1 MMTKEELTERAQLVR
16 IHEANCHIPYP
27 TPIEGNFRL
36 AIMKKLAAEYGLKE
50 YRGATVVK
58 KTPSTNIQA
67 PAAARSSG
75 AASPAAARSFGAAS
89 LEKHQ
94 AANRKN
100 G

>member
-1 MMTKEELTERAQLVR
+1 MMTKEGLTERAQLVR

-50 YRGATVVK
+50 YRGATVDGKV
-58 KTPSTNIQA
+58 SNSNIQA
-67 PAAARSSG
+67 SG
-75 AASPAAARSFGAAS
+75 K
-89 LEKHQ
+89 LQ
-94 AANRKN
+94 ATNRKT